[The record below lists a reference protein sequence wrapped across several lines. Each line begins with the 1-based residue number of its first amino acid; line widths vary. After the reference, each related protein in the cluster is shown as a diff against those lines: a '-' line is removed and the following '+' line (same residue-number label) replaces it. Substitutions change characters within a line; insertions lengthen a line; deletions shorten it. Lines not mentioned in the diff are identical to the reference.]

1 VIRNRE
7 LEDRSIDCP
16 YCGESIDIFLD
27 HTVSEQSYVEDCQVC
42 CRPINISFSVE
53 PNGELLLSAT
63 TDSE

>member
-1 VIRNRE
+1 MNRE

-27 HTVSEQSYVEDCQVC
+27 HTVSEQRYVEDCQVC

-63 TDSE
+63 TDNE